1 MKKVISTIC
10 LILLCS
16 VMLALMAGCGAPA
29 AQTVETKSAAPVSTA
44 PEPTPVPTPVPT
56 PSTTLK
62 SLNDPIAGDWIMYQ
76 AEVNGVELGPE
87 MVVDWGYTLE
97 IDSSGYAIIMTS
109 EDVLYSI
116 AEYTKSDGQFD
127 LYDIGR
133 MSIIYD
139 TKNDVLALT
148 NYSDIFYYA
157 R

>member
-1 MKKVISTIC
+1 MKKIISTIC
-10 LILLCS
+10 LILLCG
-16 VMLALMAGCGAPA
+16 VMLALMTGCGATA
-29 AQTVETKSAAPVSTA
+29 AQTVEIKSTA
-44 PEPTPVPTPVPT
+44 TSAPITPVPITPEPT

-87 MVVDWGYTLE
+87 MIVDWGYTLT
-97 IDSSGYAIIMTS
+97 IDSDGYAVLITS
-109 EDVLYSI
+109 DDTIYSV

-127 LYDIGR
+127 WYDIGA
-133 MSIIYD
+133 MAIIYD

>member
-1 MKKVISTIC
+1 MKKIISTIC
-10 LILLCS
+10 LILLCG
-16 VMLALMAGCGAPA
+16 VMLALMTGCGSTA
-29 AQTVETKSAAPVSTA
+29 AQTVEPVSAAAPVEVA
-44 PEPTPVPTPVPT
+44 PEPTPVPT

-76 AEVNGVELGPE
+76 AEVNGVAVGPE
-87 MVVDWGYTLE
+87 IIVDWGYTLT
-97 IDSSGYAIIMTS
+97 IDSDGYAVLITS
-109 EDVLYSI
+109 DDTIYSV

-127 LYDIGR
+127 WYDIGA
-133 MSIIYD
+133 MAIIYD

>member
-1 MKKVISTIC
+1 MKKIISTIC
-10 LILLCS
+10 LILLCGI
-16 VMLALMAGCGAPA
+16 MLALMTGCGATA
-29 AQTVETKSAAPVSTA
+29 AQTIETKSAATSAPIIPVHIT
-44 PEPTPVPTPVPT
+44 PEPT

-76 AEVNGVELGPE
+76 AEVNGVAVGPE
-87 MVVDWGYTLE
+87 IIVDWGYTLT
-97 IDSSGYAIIMTS
+97 IDSDGYAVLITS
-109 EDVLYSI
+109 DDTIYSV

-127 LYDIGR
+127 WYDIGA
-133 MSIIYD
+133 MAIIYD

>member
-1 MKKVISTIC
+1 MKKIISTIC
-10 LILLCS
+10 LILLCA
-16 VMLALMAGCGAPA
+16 VMLALMTGCGATA
-29 AQTVETKSAAPVSTA
+29 AQTVETKSAATSTPIM
-44 PEPTPVPTPVPT
+44 PEPT

-76 AEVNGVELGPE
+76 AEVNGVAVGPE
-87 MVVDWGYTLE
+87 IIVDWGYTLT
-97 IDSSGYAIIMTS
+97 IDSDGYAVLITS
-109 EDVLYSI
+109 DDTIYSV

-127 LYDIGR
+127 WYDIGA
-133 MSIIYD
+133 MAIIYD